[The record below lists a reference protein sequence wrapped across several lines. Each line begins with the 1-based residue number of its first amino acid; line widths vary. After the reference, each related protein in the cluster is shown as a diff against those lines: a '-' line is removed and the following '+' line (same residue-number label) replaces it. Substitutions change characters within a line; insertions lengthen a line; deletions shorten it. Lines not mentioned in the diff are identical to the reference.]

1 MREFQERRRIKKL
14 LHSRY
19 AIAFLVIVLLFVLKG
34 VWGVYVKYEKSKD
47 IALRVKTEAEGLQA
61 REASLNSS
69 IAALG
74 TAEGKEKEIRDRFG
88 VVKPGEKMVVLVD
101 NTATTGPIEAV
112 PDTSWWAR
120 ITSLFGF

>member
-19 AIAFLVIVLLFVLKG
+19 AITFLIVVLLFVLKG
-34 VWGVYVKYEKSKD
+34 VWGVYGKYEKSKE
-47 IALRVKTEAEGLQA
+47 IALRMKTEAAALQA
-61 REASLNSS
+61 REDSLNNS

-74 TAEGKEKEIRDRFG
+74 TPEGKEKEIRDRFG

-101 NTATTGPIEAV
+101 AAATTGPIEAV
-112 PDTSWWAR
+112 PDTGWWSR
-120 ITSLFGF
+120 FLSLFGL